1 MLLKCCVVV
10 FWHRVVDFI
19 LALSQKCE
27 QLLKPSSSQCLGGG
41 GGGGGGG
48 ELSPDVRS
56 IKTVNMFRK
65 KIRKCDII
73 LLIDD
78 GCKDCSLCSS
88 QLFYTALII
97 LKSLFLYIFS
107 IY

>member
-1 MLLKCCVVV
+1 M
-10 FWHRVVDFI
+10 VDFI

-41 GGGGGGG
+41 GGGGG

-56 IKTVNMFRK
+56 IKTLNMFRK

-73 LLIDD
+73 LLIDVY
-78 GCKDCSLCSS
+78 KVIS
-88 QLFYTALII
+88 YLI
-97 LKSLFLYIFS
+97 LFLV
-107 IY
+107 